1 MPLVL
6 IAILVGV
13 VVYVVATYNEL
24 ASVKTR
30 IRAAIQEI
38 GNQLKRQAELI
49 PNLEAS
55 AKAYLQHEKSI
66 IQLLA
71 DARKSVESAIKSN
84 DLDKMSGAQDKL
96 TQVLPK
102 LQVIVESNPQLKGA
116 DVITMLMDELRDT
129 SDKVMYS
136 RRLMIDIVADYNV
149 KLVTF
154 PSNLIAQAFG
164 FQKEKG
170 LETPESGA
178 HLSVSEDDTRT
189 PRVKLD

>member
-178 HLSVSEDDTRT
+178 HLSVSEADTRT